1 MLTDEQVQ
9 PLAGSFLFIQKLPSK
24 NTKFLLNFHNQSN
37 IIKSKHKQSQQIKN
51 NHTMSHDVA
60 HIFKIQGGEGVSL
73 YSEERKKK
81 ILDFIQKHGKA
92 SVQELTEVFQVSE
105 STVRRD
111 LNDLEDA
118 KLLKRAHGGALSL
131 QNVNF
136 EPTVG
141 EKMVTHIKEKHAI
154 AKKAVELIE
163 EGDTILLD
171 AGTTTFE
178 LAKELK
184 TFSNLTVVTNDI
196 NISQELLHHPGI
208 EIMVTGGMLRKET
221 QAMVGPV
228 AEQSLGM
235 IRVDKLFLAIN
246 GLDLEAGLTTP
257 NLIEAATK
265 RKMITIAKQVILLAD
280 HSKLGKVY
288 RAKVADIAEVNHVI
302 LDNALDEEILNQFKT
317 TGISV
322 HLVRP

>member
-1 MLTDEQVQ
+1 M
-9 PLAGSFLFIQKLPSK
+9 
-24 NTKFLLNFHNQSN
+24 
-37 IIKSKHKQSQQIKN
+37 
-51 NHTMSHDVA
+51 
-60 HIFKIQGGEGVSL
+60 

-81 ILDFIQKHGKA
+81 ILDYIQKYGKA

-111 LNDLEDA
+111 LKELEDA

-131 QNVNF
+131 QNVKF
-136 EPTVG
+136 EPTLG
-141 EKMVTHIKEKHAI
+141 EKKVTLLKEKHAI
-154 AKKAVELIE
+154 AKKAAELIE

-184 TFSNLTVVTNDI
+184 VFSKLTVITNDI
-196 NISQELLHHPGI
+196 NISQELLSYPGI
-208 EIMVTGGMLRKET
+208 EVMVVGGMLRKET
-221 QAMVGPV
+221 LAMVGPV
-228 AEQSLGM
+228 AEQALGM
-235 IRVDKLFLAIN
+235 IRVDKLFLATN

-265 RKMITIAKQVILLAD
+265 RKMIKIAKQVILLAD
-280 HSKLGKVY
+280 HSKVGKVSQA
-288 RAKVADIAEVNHVI
+288 RVADIDEIDQVI
-302 LDNALDEEILNQFKT
+302 LDNAVDDEDILNQLKT

-322 HLVRP
+322 HLVCP